1 MAAEP
6 YPRRVDNR
14 VPILYVAPWVDY
26 GGTDKG
32 TIDWFRWLDRERF
45 APSLVTTQP
54 SDNRRLAEVIPYA
67 EEVWPLPELMAGGAM
82 PRRIFDLIHTR
93 GIEVLHV
100 MNSRLGF
107 DLLPDL
113 AALPRPPKVVV
124 QLHVEEQD
132 RSGYVRYVTTR
143 YGNLVDAFS
152 LTSLHLAD
160 AVERYD
166 VPRSKCRVIYTGV
179 DAEREFNPERVKP
192 IELDPGPVHVLY
204 PGRLVDQK
212 DPLLMVDAVTALRD
226 RGLDFRVHVVGEGPL
241 EPDVRARV
249 AERGLERFFAFH
261 PPTREI
267 ARWFAAC
274 DLLLMTSVFE
284 GVPYVIYESMAMG
297 VPVIAPALPG
307 NVELMDESCGALIS
321 PRGHVD
327 GYVEALARFISDG
340 GTRRAAGEHA
350 RAHVREK
357 FSLQRMGTE
366 HGALYEELIETHTPA
381 PNGRVTQFRSPPSLR
396 FRSRPSTGRPLVS
409 AIVPCFNHGRYLRD
423 CLDSIRDQSYPAVE
437 TIVVDD
443 ASTDPQTLAV
453 LEELE
458 KEVTVLR
465 MPRNGGPSAARNAAI
480 DRAKGRYILPVDAD
494 NKLLPDAIERLVGQL
509 QGAG

>member
-1 MAAEP
+1 
-6 YPRRVDNR
+6 VDNR

-82 PRRIFDLIHTR
+82 PRRIFDLIHSR

-192 IELDPGPVHVLY
+192 VELDPGPVHVLY

-212 DPLLMVDAVTALRD
+212 DPLLMVDVVTALPKTRSGKILRKTMRGIADGRD
-226 RGLDFRVHVVGEGPL
+226 
-241 EPDVRARV
+241 EPV
-249 AERGLERFFAFH
+249 
-261 PPTREI
+261 
-267 ARWFAAC
+267 
-274 DLLLMTSVFE
+274 
-284 GVPYVIYESMAMG
+284 
-297 VPVIAPALPG
+297 
-307 NVELMDESCGALIS
+307 
-321 PRGHVD
+321 
-327 GYVEALARFISDG
+327 
-340 GTRRAAGEHA
+340 
-350 RAHVREK
+350 
-357 FSLQRMGTE
+357 
-366 HGALYEELIETHTPA
+366 
-381 PNGRVTQFRSPPSLR
+381 
-396 FRSRPSTGRPLVS
+396 PST
-409 AIVPCFNHGRYLRD
+409 IED
-423 CLDSIRDQSYPAVE
+423 PAVL
-437 TIVVDD
+437 D
-443 ASTDPQTLAV
+443 ALKPIL
-453 LEELE
+453 
-458 KEVTVLR
+458 LR
-465 MPRNGGPSAARNAAI
+465 
-480 DRAKGRYILPVDAD
+480 
-494 NKLLPDAIERLVGQL
+494 
-509 QGAG
+509 

>member
-14 VPILYVAPWVDY
+14 VPILYVAPWVDF

-32 TIDWFRWLDRERF
+32 TIDWFKWLDRERF
-45 APSLVTTQP
+45 APSLITTQP
-54 SDNRRLAEVIPYA
+54 SLNRRIAEVIPYA
-67 EEVWPLPELMAGGAM
+67 EEVWPATEFFAGRDLPKM
-82 PRRIFDLIHTR
+82 IFGFIHTR
-93 GIEVLHV
+93 RVEVLHV

-113 AALPRPPKVVV
+113 AALPRPPAVVV

-132 RSGYVRYVTTR
+132 KSGYVRYVTTR

-166 VPRSKCRVIYTGV
+166 VPRSKCHVIYTGV
-179 DAEREFNPERVKP
+179 DAEEEFAPERVKP
-192 IELDPGPVHVLY
+192 VELDPGPVHVLY

-212 DPLLMVDAVTALRD
+212 DPLLMVDVVTALRD

-284 GVPYVIYESMAMG
+284 GVPYVIYESMAMA

-307 NVELMDESCGALIS
+307 NVELMDDECGALVS

-340 GTRRAAGEHA
+340 DARRAAGEHA
-350 RAHVREK
+350 RAHVRER
-357 FSLQRMGTE
+357 FSLQRMGAE
-366 HGALYEELIETHTPA
+366 HGALYEELID
-381 PNGRVTQFRSPPSLR
+381 
-396 FRSRPSTGRPLVS
+396 SRPPTSNGAPSRLPP
-409 AIVPCFNHGRYLRD
+409 ALR
-423 CLDSIRDQSYPAVE
+423 LTR
-437 TIVVDD
+437 
-443 ASTDPQTLAV
+443 
-453 LEELE
+453 
-458 KEVTVLR
+458 
-465 MPRNGGPSAARNAAI
+465 
-480 DRAKGRYILPVDAD
+480 
-494 NKLLPDAIERLVGQL
+494 
-509 QGAG
+509 